1 MPEEEEEEEQEE
13 DESVP
18 DLTGFVLEDMK
29 LYVHIVYIYTLW
41 TVRQVNLTEIL
52 LLLCDSEND
61 LMTPDDLCNLGD
73 TTALS
78 PNCIQE
84 SSAIPAACVL
94 LHLRRMCMRII
105 WTGTTG
111 RIVQRRTSV
120 RKLHTVGGT
129 TV

>member
-1 MPEEEEEEEQEE
+1 M
-13 DESVP
+13 
-18 DLTGFVLEDMK
+18 
-29 LYVHIVYIYTLW
+29 
-41 TVRQVNLTEIL
+41 NLTEIL

-61 LMTPDDLCNLGD
+61 LMTPDVLCTLGD

-120 RKLHTVGGT
+120 RKLHTVDGT